1 MNKAKI
7 FLIDQEGK
15 DIKEMLETAYSTED
29 VLQRLL
35 ALKPGLLPGDQINP
49 DNPREWLLVKREM
62 GIPDE
67 AKKADR
73 WSIDHLFL
81 DQDGVPT
88 FVECK
93 RASDSRIRREVVAQM
108 LEYAANST
116 AYWTVDHLRQAAA
129 TSEREVGSS
138 LADIL
143 ERLIG
148 SKDEAKIETYWK
160 LVESNLKAGKVRLI
174 FVADEIPTELRRLVE
189 YLNERL
195 LDVDVLAV
203 EVKQFMGDGVR
214 AVVPRLI
221 GMTQKAIDVKSDG
234 IRRTALSLDEFLS
247 QCSPDA
253 ADMFRNALNS
263 TLTKDFSV
271 YWGATSFSIRAPIAT
286 EEREYASFLYGWT
299 PNTLEIFLKNLPFEE
314 TELMSFRQELLK
326 FGIFKE
332 AGNWTLRAT
341 IDSQTK
347 QKAEE
352 VYNFAL
358 SKVMER
364 LKINRSRIPAQDHL
378 NARVAD

>member
-15 DIKEMLETAYSTED
+15 DIKEMLETSYSTED

-49 DNPREWLLVKREM
+49 DSPREWLLVKREM
-62 GIPDE
+62 GIPDD
-67 AKKADR
+67 AKKSDR

-108 LEYAANST
+108 LEYAANAT
-116 AYWTVDHLRQAAA
+116 AYWTIDHLRQAAA
-129 TSEREVGSS
+129 DTQRQDGSS
-138 LADIL
+138 LDDAL
-143 ERLIG
+143 ERLVG
-148 SKDEAKIETYWK
+148 SKDEAEIETYWK
-160 LVESNLKAGKVRLI
+160 LVESNLRAGKVRLV

-195 LDVDVLAV
+195 LEVEVLAV
-203 EVKQFMGDGVR
+203 EVKQFLGDGVR
-214 AVVPRLI
+214 AVVPRII
-221 GMTQKAIDVKSDG
+221 GMTQKAIDVKSAG
-234 IRRTALSLDEFLS
+234 ERKKPLSVDEFLTK
-247 QCSPDA
+247 CSPEA
-253 ADMFRNALNS
+253 ADFFRKALNS
-263 TLTKDFSV
+263 TVTKDFSV
-271 YWGATSFSIRAPIAT
+271 YWGATSFSIRARIAT
-286 EEREYASFLYGWT
+286 EEREYASFLYGWP
-299 PNTLEIFLKNLPFEE
+299 PNTLEVYLKQLPLDE
-314 TELMSFRQELLK
+314 TESMSFRQELLK

-332 AGNWTLRAT
+332 AGRWTLRAT
-341 IDSQTK
+341 VDSGTK

-358 SKVMER
+358 REVKEIVKTR
-364 LKINRSRIPAQDHL
+364 PAPL
-378 NARVAD
+378 T

>member
-7 FLIDQEGK
+7 FLIDEEGK

-29 VLQRLL
+29 ILQRLL

-108 LEYAANST
+108 LEYAANAT

-129 TSEREVGSS
+129 KSEREEGSS
-138 LADIL
+138 LADLL

-148 SKDEAKIETYWK
+148 SKDEAKIEAYWK
-160 LVESNLKAGKVRLI
+160 LVESNLKVGKVRLV
-174 FVADEIPTELRRLVE
+174 FVADEIPTELKRLVE

-195 LDVDVLAV
+195 IDVDVLAV
-203 EVKQFMGDGVR
+203 EVKQFLGDGVR
-214 AVVPRLI
+214 AVVPRII
-221 GMTQKAIDVKSDG
+221 GMTQKAIDIKEGV
-234 IRRTALSLDEFLS
+234 RRTPLNLDEFLS
-247 QCSPDA
+247 HCSPAA

-263 TLTKDFSV
+263 SLTKDFSV
-271 YWGATSFSIRAPIAT
+271 YWGATSFSIRAHIAT
-286 EEREYASFLYGWT
+286 EEREFASFLYGWL
-299 PNTLEIFLKNLPFEE
+299 PNTLEIYLAQLPFEE

-332 AGNWTLRAT
+332 AGKWTLRAT
-341 IDSQTK
+341 VDSQSK
-347 QKAEE
+347 QKAED

-364 LKINRSRIPAQDHL
+364 LKFNRSTTAPQDHL
-378 NARVAD
+378 NARLSD